1 MLRGC
6 ASGDQFADDICWAK
20 SQGITT
26 GWPDGTYRPVT
37 PINRDALIAY
47 IYRLAG
53 SPAFT
58 PSGQT
63 FSDVAPSN
71 QFYKE
76 IEWAA
81 STGITTGWPDGTFR
95 PTTPVARDAMAAFL
109 YRRAGSPAFV
119 APGVPAFTDVG
130 AGNMFYQQIE
140 WMKSTGVSTGWVDG
154 TYRPLDATNR
164 DAMAAFLH
172 RYSNIG
178 K

>member
-1 MLRGC
+1 M
-6 ASGDQFADDICWAK
+6 
-20 SQGITT
+20 
-26 GWPDGTYRPVT
+26 T
-37 PINRDALIAY
+37 P
-47 IYRLAG
+47 
-53 SPAFT
+53 P
-58 PSGQT
+58 T

-81 STGITTGWPDGTFR
+81 STAITTGWPDGTFR

-109 YRRAGSPAFV
+109 YRRAGSPAFL
-119 APGVPAFTDVG
+119 APGVPSFTDVG